1 MAETRSRNDGED
13 FIASIR
19 SASERVGDGDVGQLA
34 TGLFA
39 LMARIEAAT
48 PGGAPL
54 HAQLDTVRKWSSV
67 LQEPD
72 ACARFGGVDHVR
84 AFLQTQL
91 RLTEGALQDYLQA
104 MK

>member
-1 MAETRSRNDGED
+1 
-13 FIASIR
+13 
-19 SASERVGDGDVGQLA
+19 
-34 TGLFA
+34 
-39 LMARIEAAT
+39 
-48 PGGAPL
+48 
-54 HAQLDTVRKWSSV
+54 VREWSSV